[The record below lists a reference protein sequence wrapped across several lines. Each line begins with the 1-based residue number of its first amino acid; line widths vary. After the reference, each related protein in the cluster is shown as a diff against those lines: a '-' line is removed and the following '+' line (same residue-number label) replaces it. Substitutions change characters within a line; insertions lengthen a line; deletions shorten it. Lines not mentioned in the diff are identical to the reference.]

1 MTAQQKQE
9 FYAYL
14 SQFITE
20 NKRQKFEE
28 VLQNRT
34 RFITVVL
41 EDIFQ
46 PHNASAVLR
55 SCDSF
60 GIQDVHIIENENTYE
75 LNPDVEV
82 GSAKWLTLKK
92 YNHKESNTLD
102 CMQHLK
108 SQGYKIIATSPR
120 KNDCSLHELKLD
132 GKIALMFGKEKE
144 GLSETALQNA
154 DGFMKIPMYGFVESL
169 NISVSAA
176 ISLQHLS
183 RQLRLSKL
191 NWQLTEEEK
200 LDLRLTWAK
209 KVLGKANLYENEFL
223 CKLK

>member
-191 NWQLTEEEK
+191 N
-200 LDLRLTWAK
+200 
-209 KVLGKANLYENEFL
+209 
-223 CKLK
+223 